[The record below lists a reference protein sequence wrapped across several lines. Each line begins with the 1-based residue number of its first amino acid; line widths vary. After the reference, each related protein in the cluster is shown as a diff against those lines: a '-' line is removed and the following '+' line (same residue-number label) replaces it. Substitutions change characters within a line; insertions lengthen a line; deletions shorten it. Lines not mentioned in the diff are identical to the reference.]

1 MKTIDTARLDDKGRV
16 TLPRLVKE
24 ILDLTPTTKEKPGSL
39 IRFVDDGKGRVYIE
53 RLD

>member
-16 TLPRLVKE
+16 TIPKLVKE
-24 ILDLTPTTKEKPGSL
+24 SLDLTATTKEKPGSL